1 METQSPGPIT
11 PEEATGQPFSAPAAP
26 APSVASRSRGDVRRP
41 RSAGAFDAPAPA
53 PRELAGVE
61 QILRAHLEVM
71 VHLVRDEVRRSAD
84 PTDCRIVELLHGERR
99 RLLRRQESE
108 LGREVRFRLMGERLV
123 VRLERGVGLESRE
136 AGSVAWFYRRE
147 ITSHP
152 PRRGSEELV
161 ELVAD
166 AHAHLI
172 EGTDPFLPLAS
183 RLARPVFP
191 TAVAVA
197 ATLVVRRAEEGTG
210 EAWTDVEPRA
220 REILQVLRGETIARQ

>member
-1 METQSPGPIT
+1 METQSPAPIT
-11 PEEATGQPFSAPAAP
+11 PEEGTGQSFPTPST
-26 APSVASRSRGDVRRP
+26 PSVGSRNRGDARRSRGT
-41 RSAGAFDAPAPA
+41 GAFDAPAPA

-108 LGREVRFRLMGERLV
+108 LAREVRFRLMGERLV
-123 VRLERGVGLESRE
+123 VRLERTAGLESRE

-166 AHAHLI
+166 AHAHLV
-172 EGTDPFLPLAS
+172 EGTDPFLPLAAK
-183 RLARPVFP
+183 LARPVFP

-197 ATLVVRRAEEGTG
+197 ATRLVRRNEEGTG
-210 EAWTDVEPRA
+210 EAWTDIEPRV
-220 REILQVLRGETIARQ
+220 REVLQVLRGETIARQ